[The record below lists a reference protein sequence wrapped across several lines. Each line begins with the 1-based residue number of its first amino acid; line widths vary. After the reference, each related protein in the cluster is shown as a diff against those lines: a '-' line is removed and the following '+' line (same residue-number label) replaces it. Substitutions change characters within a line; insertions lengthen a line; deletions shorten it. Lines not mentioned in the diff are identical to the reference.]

1 MHIVFPVSHRFSLSP
16 PFPNQQY
23 IPILV
28 RVFFSWHAH
37 ESGPPRWARRS
48 MVWVRFCFCK

>member
-1 MHIVFPVSHRFSLSP
+1 MHVIIIFFPVSYRFSLSP
-16 PFPNQQY
+16 PFPKQKY

-37 ESGPPRWARRS
+37 ESGSPRWARR
-48 MVWVRFCFCK
+48 